1 MIERLPFAVLSLEIA
16 LMSVIQP
23 ILERLQHDCA
33 ASQPPA
39 RPGDPTQRQAAGAPF
54 RDSRL
59 GCHATWYRD
68 NLAQCNEA
76 MLQYE
81 WAWMNGRIATLRHFH
96 SSGSGPAACADDGRR
111 ADGSELS
118 HLDPRLAALLS
129 ESQLFRT
136 LLLQEF
142 SSRGLTPM
150 PPRGTVVASEEA
162 WEITST
168 MVRQQWG
175 IL

>member
-1 MIERLPFAVLSLEIA
+1 
-16 LMSVIQP
+16 MSVIQP
-23 ILERLQHDCA
+23 ILERLQHDCDPLESPSSSSPTALQEEGA
-33 ASQPPA
+33 ASLRGSA
-39 RPGDPTQRQAAGAPF
+39 
-54 RDSRL
+54 L
-59 GCHATWYRD
+59 GSHATWYRE
-68 NLAQCNEA
+68 NLGQCNEP

-81 WAWMNGRIATLRHFH
+81 WAWMNGRIATLRHFQ
-96 SSGSGPAACADDGRR
+96 SSGSGPAVQADARGG
-111 ADGSELS
+111 DGSELRQ
-118 HLDPRLAALLS
+118 LDPRLAALLS

-150 PPRGTVVASEEA
+150 PPRGTVVKSEEA

-168 MVRQQWG
+168 EVRQQWG

>member
-1 MIERLPFAVLSLEIA
+1 
-16 LMSVIQP
+16 MSVIQP
-23 ILERLQHDCA
+23 ILERLQHDCDPLDSQPSGSPSAPNESGA
-33 ASQPPA
+33 ASLRGSA
-39 RPGDPTQRQAAGAPF
+39 
-54 RDSRL
+54 L
-59 GCHATWYRD
+59 GCHATWYRE
-68 NLAQCNEA
+68 NLGQCNEP

-96 SSGSGPAACADDGRR
+96 GSGSGPASRQDAKGGDV
-111 ADGSELS
+111 SELCQ
-118 HLDPRLAALLS
+118 LDPRLAALLA

-150 PPRGTVVASEEA
+150 PPRGTVVESEEA

-168 MVRQQWG
+168 EVRQQWG

>member
-1 MIERLPFAVLSLEIA
+1 MIERLPLAVLSLEIA
-16 LMSVIQP
+16 SMSVIQP

-33 ASQPPA
+33 ASKPPE
-39 RPGDPTQRQAAGAPF
+39 RPGDPTQRQAASAPL
-54 RDSRL
+54 RDSWL
-59 GCHATWYRD
+59 GSHATWYRE
-68 NLAQCNEA
+68 NLGHCNEA

-81 WAWMNGRIATLRHFH
+81 WAWMSGRIATLRHFH
-96 SSGSGPAACADDGRR
+96 GSGSGPAACADARG

-118 HLDPRLAALLS
+118 QLDPRLSALLS

-142 SSRGLTPM
+142 SSRGMTPM

-168 MVRQQWG
+168 MVRQEWG